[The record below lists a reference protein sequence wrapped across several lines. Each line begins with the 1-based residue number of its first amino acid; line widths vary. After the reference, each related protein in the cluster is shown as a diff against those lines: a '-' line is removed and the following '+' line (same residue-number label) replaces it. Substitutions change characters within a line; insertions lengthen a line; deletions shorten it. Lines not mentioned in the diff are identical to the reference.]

1 VAAGVWRIARTPSG
15 APLRQRRH
23 HDEQLADILGD
34 EHVGALW
41 RCVFEDLLARDLDDG
56 RNIVDDY
63 LKRRGWKESASSRA
77 YMLALRSSV
86 VSLYEVS
93 EIVPDECFLARDLVR
108 RGELI
113 RIMERRATHDLK
125 PWDRIV
131 ARIVTLGTRT
141 EMTGGVLR
149 LDREASEAALKA
161 FRRVSQAARKQAGR
175 FARELGRPQ
184 ANSLLAEILPDTEI
198 LRGSAFLFTN
208 IWLDDMLTRALNPT
222 LPQICNTD
230 GDELVIT
237 KVSYPLKTA
246 ASAGAVRCAL
256 AAIPGLRAE
265 SNTLWRWIAPQKQP
279 ASPGSSSHTIIT
291 TVEDGS
297 LLLGTLGLKHD
308 KLVLEANSRKRAE
321 RGRALIAPGYR
332 WPCWRASHRGC
343 NGGRIDR
350 ITAQQNLSTVV
361 IWSRAGR
368 GARCHSRQPRPAL
381 REPA

>member
-1 VAAGVWRIARTPSG
+1 
-15 APLRQRRH
+15 
-23 HDEQLADILGD
+23 
-34 EHVGALW
+34 
-41 RCVFEDLLARDLDDG
+41 
-56 RNIVDDY
+56 
-63 LKRRGWKESASSRA
+63 
-77 YMLALRSSV
+77 MLALRSSV

-108 RGELI
+108 RGEPI

-161 FRRVSQAARKQAGR
+161 FRRGSQAARKQAGR

-184 ANSLLAEILPDTEI
+184 ANSLLAEILSDTEI

-246 ASAGAVRCAL
+246 ASAGAIRCAL

-265 SNTLWRWIAPQKQP
+265 SNTFWRWIAPQKQP
-279 ASPGSSSHTIIT
+279 ASPGSSSHTMIT

-297 LLLGTLGLKHD
+297 LLLGTLELKHD

-321 RGRALIAPGYR
+321 RGRALIAPAIGGLVGEPLIEAATAAELIVSRPSRTSAR
-332 WPCWRASHRGC
+332 WSSGLAPDEERAVIH
-343 NGGRIDR
+343 
-350 ITAQQNLSTVV
+350 ANLDQHYVNLLD
-361 IWSRAGR
+361 
-368 GARCHSRQPRPAL
+368 QPVPAL
-381 REPA
+381 GNVSPRRAAQTKKGREKLVAWLKYLENAASQYAAGSPMAGYDMRWMWQELGVTDLRC